1 VWDGVGVAVSSL
13 SCYPYLSIYAY
24 LCLFPYSVCDLR
36 ACVCVRMF
44 LKDTQIKRNLT
55 PLLFLM
61 SFVRKRKK
69 KKKKKGGGGGGVF
82 LKNTKIKKNI
92 NPRLFFIGFG
102 RKKKKKKKKKCVGG
116 CCSHNT
122 KDYVR
127 RSLARSNN
135 FFIDAQKHRQVFF
148 FFFFSPHSKSR
159 VHHIIIYQS
168 HGESNRFI

>member
-1 VWDGVGVAVSSL
+1 MWDGVGVAVSSL

-69 KKKKKGGGGGGVF
+69 KKKKKVRGGLLF
-82 LKNTKIKKNI
+82 PQHK
-92 NPRLFFIGFG
+92 RL
-102 RKKKKKKKKKCVGG
+102 
-116 CCSHNT
+116 CS
-122 KDYVR
+122 
-127 RSLARSNN
+127 SFARSNN

>member
-36 ACVCVRMF
+36 ARVCVRMF

-61 SFVRKRKK
+61 SFV
-69 KKKKKGGGGGGVF
+69 
-82 LKNTKIKKNI
+82 
-92 NPRLFFIGFG
+92 